1 VLFAYGRG
9 YLGTVEGGEREPQRM
24 KNQLAGERM
33 VMLTALEA
41 RAAAAAVAEA
51 APPAVE
57 TPPEPVPAPV
67 PQTIACTQAG
77 VFAAADARRFET
89 RINRL
94 GFRDRQSRIGVPF
107 QEVTSHLVY
116 LPPNG
121 GKEGADKRVAELKA
135 QVETEGVAGSTGI
148 SHTRWA
154 THGAP
159 STTNAHPHFS
169 SGEIAVV
176 HNGIIENYE
185 QLRSE
190 LQALGYV
197 FESQTDTEVIAHLVR
212 HLYKGDLFEAVQAAV
227 ARFRGAYAIAVFA
240 KAEPHRLCGAR
251 FGSPLVLG
259 VGTGGEHFLA
269 SDALALSGTTD
280 RIVRRRHRRGARRL
294 S

>member
-1 VLFAYGRG
+1 MLKFVFWALLAGNAVLFAYGRG
-9 YLGTVEGGEREPQRM
+9 YLGTVEGGEREPQRL

-121 GKEGADKRVAELKA
+121 GKEGADKRVAELKEKG
-135 QVETEGVAGSTGI
+135 VENFFVMHGDSPL
-148 SHTRWA
+148 RWA
-154 THGAP
+154 V
-159 STTNAHPHFS
+159 S
-169 SGEIAVV
+169 
-176 HNGIIENYE
+176 
-185 QLRSE
+185 
-190 LQALGYV
+190 
-197 FESQTDTEVIAHLVR
+197 
-212 HLYKGDLFEAVQAAV
+212 
-227 ARFRGAYAIAVFA
+227 
-240 KAEPHRLCGAR
+240 
-251 FGSPLVLG
+251 LG
-259 VGTGGEHFLA
+259 VFKSEAAAQGLVAALNKQGVRGVRVLPRGPQGTRAAWQFRNLTEEERTRLA
-269 SDALALSGTTD
+269 GIADDFSGVQLSQCK
-280 RIVRRRHRRGARRL
+280 
-294 S
+294 